1 MRLAVCPVIRFR
13 LMCWTV
19 CQELAVRCVGRRPGI
34 RPFGPPL
41 ASEPAR
47 RVRVRSRG
55 RLERPND
62 GMVADT
68 GRFVLVDWL
77 FTVALDDPRPSV

>member
-1 MRLAVCPVIRFR
+1 VIEPIRLTFDVECPVHHAFEV
-13 LMCWTV
+13 WT
-19 CQELAVRCVGRRPGI
+19 GRI
-34 RPFGPPL
+34 
-41 ASEPAR
+41 AR

-55 RLERPND
+55 RLERPNN